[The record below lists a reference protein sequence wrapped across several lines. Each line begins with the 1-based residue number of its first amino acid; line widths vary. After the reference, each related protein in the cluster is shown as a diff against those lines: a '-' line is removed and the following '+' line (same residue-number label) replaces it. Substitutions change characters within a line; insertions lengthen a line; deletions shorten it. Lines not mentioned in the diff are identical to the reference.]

1 MAFASEKIDKIST
14 VDLIECLSEDHEMPW
29 ATYNRGHQI
38 TPRQI
43 AGHLKK
49 YDITSKTVRFQL
61 QTLKGYYIGQF
72 QDVFAR
78 YLTWICRN
86 SVTNPA
92 MAMEVEH
99 AFFGCAYNS
108 QVTHLKRI
116 STSRRTSNG
125 MLSVTLKS
133 L

>member
-1 MAFASEKIDKIST
+1 
-14 VDLIECLSEDHEMPW
+14 MPW

-78 YLTWICRN
+78 YLTPDLPKLCN
-86 SVTNPA
+86 GAPE
-92 MAMEVEH
+92 AMEGE
-99 AFFGCAYNS
+99 GC
-108 QVTHLKRI
+108 
-116 STSRRTSNG
+116 
-125 MLSVTLKS
+125 SVSDVPKQSGNASETDFDEPPY
-133 L
+133 